1 MEIIDSIIA
10 SVTSIKK
17 FPVIVIDG
25 YVLGVLRPI
34 TSRGPVEI
42 RRKEAKRL
50 RSFLK
55 PPRDLPPRLE
65 VIDLREADASS
76 PELAARALEV
86 IARRTIAVPEERE
99 AIKRFLEAKG
109 VAEL

>member
-10 SVTSIKK
+10 SITSIKK
-17 FPVIVIDG
+17 FPVIAIDG

-34 TSRGPVEI
+34 ASRGPVEI

-50 RSFLK
+50 RRFLK
-55 PPRDLPPRLE
+55 APRDLPPRLE
-65 VIDLREADASS
+65 VIDLRETDTPS
-76 PELAARALEV
+76 PELAVKALEV
-86 IARRTIAVPEERE
+86 IAKRTIALPEERE
-99 AIKRFLEAKG
+99 AIKQFLEGKG